1 METHET
7 AKPATFGYNQVQAGL
22 TAALDSTDHPGRVRG
37 RIQHIRRLQL
47 APKSGRGR
55 VIRYNFDWIARW
67 HLALLLSMRLGYD
80 PTEAVAFIQKNWG
93 RASRD
98 AENAFDRG
106 EAMLGDVVTVA
117 RMARRPDQ
125 HVIVTL
131 HHRNSPELPTF
142 GATRVIG
149 MPSIAGWLAGP
160 GPDRLLTIFDL
171 TAVLHRLEAELAAAA
186 AQ

>member
-98 AENAFDRG
+98 PDTAFHRG
-106 EAMLGDVVTVA
+106 EAMLADIVAVA
-117 RMARRPDQ
+117 RTARTKDE
-125 HVIVTL
+125 HVILTL
-131 HHRNSPELPTF
+131 DHRNSPELPTF
-142 GATRVIG
+142 GYVQVRGLGSFTSWLSDQADVI
-149 MPSIAGWLAGP
+149 
-160 GPDRLLTIFDL
+160 TIFDL
-171 TAVLHRLEAELAAAA
+171 TAILKRLDRELAAAA
-186 AQ
+186 ASVV